1 MSIAKLAAGAGH
13 SWRLNSMSL
22 MSLFL
27 PRVASVAN
35 VAYTATDLHNMYVA
49 SVVHYINRVLAIEA
63 P

>member
-35 VAYTATDLHNMYVA
+35 VAYTATDLHN
-49 SVVHYINRVLAIEA
+49 